1 MAGSG
6 MHINQS
12 LMREGENAF
21 YDPARPEG
29 LSLDCLYYVGGLMK
43 HIKAITAIANPT
55 VNSYKRLV
63 SGFEAPV
70 YIAWSGRNRSPL
82 IRIPAKRGM
91 STRIEL
97 RSPDPTC
104 NPYLT
109 LAACLRAGLAGIK
122 NKILPPEQ
130 CNRNIYEMTP
140 VERAQFGIDSLP
152 ENLKAAIGE
161 LEKDEALKGALGA
174 HVFERFIAAKKIEW
188 SRYRIQV
195 HPWETI
201 EYLAKF

>member
-1 MAGSG
+1 
-6 MHINQS
+6 
-12 LMREGENAF
+12 
-21 YDPARPEG
+21 
-29 LSLDCLYYVGGLMK
+29 
-43 HIKAITAIANPT
+43 
-55 VNSYKRLV
+55 
-63 SGFEAPV
+63 
-70 YIAWSGRNRSPL
+70 
-82 IRIPAKRGM
+82 M

-161 LEKDEALKGALGA
+161 LEKDEALKGALGV

-188 SRYRIQV
+188 GRYRIQV